1 MNSAICVH
9 FVKECLIRYCRAL
22 LHLCIYFFSFTILTR
37 MNRVLKGKCSHVPVF
52 HHSS

>member
-22 LHLCIYFFSFTILTR
+22 LHLCIHIFFTILTR

-52 HHSS
+52 HHGS